1 MTPQALQTR
10 IANGEYTRHHSDITQ
25 LRYGVSRLRNPL
37 LAGHAFHILPYQGLG
52 TGIPRAAQAW
62 ENIVLQDNPAA
73 NQFKTVVQRPPP
85 HPGNVE
91 KTESKAESLDIRVLT
106 ALQNGGPLSKSHIAE
121 ALGLRNVTGQL
132 NAQVR
137 ALLNRGHIEM
147 TLPEKPHS
155 RLQQYRLTQV
165 GMQMLAT
172 ATKPTA

>member
-37 LAGHAFHILPYQGLG
+37 F
-52 TGIPRAAQAW
+52 
-62 ENIVLQDNPAA
+62 
-73 NQFKTVVQRPPP
+73 
-85 HPGNVE
+85 
-91 KTESKAESLDIRVLT
+91 IRVLT

>member
-62 ENIVLQDNPAA
+62 QNIELQDNPAA
-73 NQFKTVVQRPPP
+73 NQFKAVVLRPLPR
-85 HPGNVE
+85 PGHIE
-91 KTESKAESLDIRVLT
+91 KAESKAESLDIRVLA
-106 ALQNGGPLSKSHIAE
+106 ALQNGGALSKAHLAE
-121 ALGLRNVTGQL
+121 ALGLRHVTGQL

-137 ALLNRGHIEM
+137 ALLNRGHIAM
-147 TLPEKPHS
+147 TLPENPNS
-155 RLQQYRLTQV
+155 RLQQYRLTQD
-165 GMQMLAT
+165 GMQVLAT
-172 ATKPTA
+172 ALKPSV